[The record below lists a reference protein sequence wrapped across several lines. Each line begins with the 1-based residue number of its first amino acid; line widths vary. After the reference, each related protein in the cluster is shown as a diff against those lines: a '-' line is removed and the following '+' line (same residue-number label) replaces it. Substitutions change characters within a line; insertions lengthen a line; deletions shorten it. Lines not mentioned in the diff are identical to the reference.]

1 MTHDWMRIQ
10 KKIKL
15 VEVITRISQNV
26 QMFMEFLVVNNNKQI
41 YPDFVQYV
49 SQKWAES
56 ATGEYCAA

>member
-26 QMFMEFLVVNNNKQI
+26 QMFMEFLVVNNKQADLSGLCSVCF
-41 YPDFVQYV
+41 P
-49 SQKWAES
+49 KM
-56 ATGEYCAA
+56 G